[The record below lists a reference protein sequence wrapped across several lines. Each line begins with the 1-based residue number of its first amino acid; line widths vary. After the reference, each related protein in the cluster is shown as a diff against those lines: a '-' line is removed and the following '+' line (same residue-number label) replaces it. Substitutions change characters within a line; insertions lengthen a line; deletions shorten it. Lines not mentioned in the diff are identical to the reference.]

1 MSLIQQIKDTLLS
14 LSTDSKRKHGHIR
27 KASQRSLQILKSFPI
42 HSVSDNKKQLDSLK
56 DYPDFV
62 DPFLLCFHT
71 KETKLVSFALTA
83 LNKLVVS
90 KAISFTK
97 IDEII
102 AVLQDLTYMSTEV
115 QLKILQILPTLFE
128 NYSMDINDESL
139 SNILYVC
146 TLLQNST
153 KSPVVVNTA
162 KATFSQMIGTVFE
175 KVKQEKELLVSKK
188 ITGPARYTL
197 PIDNDKT
204 VKVHLCAYDAQRV
217 FNDLCTLI
225 EHHKPV
231 FLKTNY
237 MTEDDGFEILE
248 STIKNNEAVFKDHV
262 ELAYLLRIR
271 VAPILLRFISSCDDF
286 TLMVRVFRLV
296 FLMISDLLE
305 ITTNEAEVTLSLMTH
320 LISSSSKT
328 PKWKRIFCLEIY
340 ASIFKDFKAT
350 KTLFKEFDD
359 NQEVEKRQ
367 VVHDFLTVC
376 VEIIGSQHKMLN
388 SGDIVQPPNGDGN
401 NRRSSSGSSS
411 TLSLNGQGGSKD
423 PHSTST
429 PLIFSVYP
437 SEVKQRYM
445 DSIDKMEPPAMPD
458 YYMLSLVAQCVTN
471 SSEGIFNYS
480 LNLARD
486 FQKGT
491 SKVKGQGVTFLDESL
506 MKKYGGATELI
517 EYRILHDFTLR
528 SWESL
533 YSILKVLIVSSLDNK
548 SFSLIIQSLQ
558 RLCHASGILS
568 VRKAQTTIINYF
580 AYATVNLTGQLG
592 YHNKIQ
598 SFGESIAGTISSAI
612 GQAVSNMS
620 HNARSSS
627 ETGTNIS
634 TDTSTNSRVKWYPR
648 TINSRQIICFRAL
661 VDLGISLAELFDDS
675 WRTLMIVF
683 QWISYYIDGPT
694 GFSAKEIPP
703 ISPLLDNHDISVI
716 SETLKKFSN
725 GIGKQDYL
733 VFRKI
738 CNSLFQLSDE
748 ISKQPVFGSMVFS
761 PVKEEGYEI
770 YPCIYCRS
778 FFVAE
783 ISNLCLI
790 NPLKFLIN
798 ENGIWDDIVSFFSN
812 ICTDRELEESMRLLF
827 ARSFGEIIQAVAN
840 VGFDD
845 NVAGDDDERTSLYSL
860 TERGVLKALL
870 IHTQKLLDLKP
881 ATEVLTINVELR
893 IVLSNLNILK
903 DIIDRFGNKIS
914 EEWDAV
920 FSLLDVPFKISG
932 DTSYS
937 FQESSTKEMLVSLM
951 KSSFESLKVTLD
963 ELLQTVPLS
972 QIRIVIDIL
981 FKFVT
986 QRYDLNASFNAASY
1000 FWIISDYL
1008 KDSLNTYN
1016 ETSIG
1021 STQTEINSERQLVSI
1036 VKAGIEPDNNK
1047 KAYIE
1052 FLWLYLLLKLAE
1064 TTNDKRAQVRNGSI
1078 ITFFNVLDSYS
1089 EIHPSYNSIYAIIL
1103 EPILLQILPDNK
1115 INECP
1120 KAVQEEWI
1128 ATLSSVSSSLTKFYC
1143 QRLGNFNVDK
1153 KSSNEL
1159 QQYWHGYSVYMT
1171 KLLNINNDWMS
1182 LNTKNFENLLKV
1194 FNTFSVEGTNVPSNT
1209 VEDFYSLWTEYK
1221 IVYKLSDDSSYEELL
1236 CAFVSCFIPLFNM
1249 VGYSLSISK
1258 LESLLMQLNSC
1269 VRFPVLIANK
1279 RDDKRMTK
1287 LQQKVLDSLSNMS
1300 FEEPQYQSL
1309 LIRELCSIIALP
1321 FTTRDLIQKKLGS
1334 KGLRIPTFRMVS
1346 YNCLKVLEKCLSTIT
1361 QLVPFLV
1368 DHSILQLYDSLL
1380 EPCKLKYR
1388 SDAQLCT
1395 GEYLWKGAS
1404 SILCDLSCRICESLI
1419 SDAQSFDDQKLRKQD
1434 FYALWSRILKF
1445 FESCFLSCEN
1455 RKLVNEFQSFDLEI
1469 SRRLEEAFSRLI
1481 REKNPATFTDE
1492 NRRKFL
1498 SCIWRASFL
1507 YSTDDASQE
1516 VLNFTDSPL
1525 EISKRLS
1532 LFKTFKY
1539 CGNTSTLT
1547 PVVTVE
1553 TAKLCLHDLID
1564 LSAPGSGPLWK
1575 LSLEYYIGRFSFA
1588 LAKYI
1593 SDFSLCGKRPMP
1605 RMQGAELEM
1614 LLIGYLRMVNHMKQL
1629 NSNDFDWCKKS
1640 MHPLYQL
1647 ISLLPSLNI
1656 HDRKLGALVTSVFHQ
1671 LPIRSGE

>member
-1 MSLIQQIKDTLLS
+1 
-14 LSTDSKRKHGHIR
+14 
-27 KASQRSLQILKSFPI
+27 
-42 HSVSDNKKQLDSLK
+42 
-56 DYPDFV
+56 
-62 DPFLLCFHT
+62 
-71 KETKLVSFALTA
+71 
-83 LNKLVVS
+83 
-90 KAISFTK
+90 
-97 IDEII
+97 
-102 AVLQDLTYMSTEV
+102 
-115 QLKILQILPTLFE
+115 
-128 NYSMDINDESL
+128 
-139 SNILYVC
+139 
-146 TLLQNST
+146 
-153 KSPVVVNTA
+153 
-162 KATFSQMIGTVFE
+162 
-175 KVKQEKELLVSKK
+175 
-188 ITGPARYTL
+188 
-197 PIDNDKT
+197 
-204 VKVHLCAYDAQRV
+204 
-217 FNDLCTLI
+217 
-225 EHHKPV
+225 
-231 FLKTNY
+231 

-401 NRRSSSGSSS
+401 NRRS
-411 TLSLNGQGGSKD
+411 N
-423 PHSTST
+423 
-429 PLIFSVYP
+429 
-437 SEVKQRYM
+437 
-445 DSIDKMEPPAMPD
+445 KMEPPAMPD

-480 LNLARD
+480 LTLARD

-548 SFSLIIQSLQ
+548 SFSLIVQSLQ

-568 VRKAQTTIINYF
+568 VKKAQTTIINYF

-598 SFGESIAGTISSAI
+598 SFGESIAGTISLAI

-694 GFSAKEIPP
+694 GFSTKEIPP

-748 ISKQPVFGSMVFS
+748 IFKQPVFGSMVFS

-827 ARSFGEIIQAVAN
+827 ARSLGEIIQAVAN

-1036 VKAGIEPDNNK
+1036 VKA
-1047 KAYIE
+1047 
-1052 FLWLYLLLKLAE
+1052 
-1064 TTNDKRAQVRNGSI
+1064 VRNGSI

-1182 LNTKNFENLLKV
+1182 LNTKIFENLLKV

-1593 SDFSLCGKRPMP
+1593 SDFSLCGKRPMS

-1614 LLIGYLRMVNHMKQL
+1614 LLIGYLRIVNHMKQL